1 LHDLLDLFIIF
12 ADAHAQNNNRNISV
26 LFDELDLNPELME
39 SIDYMGFRETT
50 PIQEKAI
57 PVILSGNDLI
67 GCAQTGTGKTAAYLL
82 PIMNFILGSRPI
94 HTHTLVLVPTREL
107 AIQIDQQIQGLA
119 YTLNITSIAVYG
131 GGDGSGWDQEKTAL
145 SRGADIIVATP
156 GRLISHLNQG
166 YVKFNQIE
174 VLVLDEADRMLDIG
188 FYDDIMHII
197 SYLPKKRQ
205 TLMFSATMPPK
216 IRSMSKHIMRN
227 PVEIA
232 LEMSKPADGVIQAVY
247 KLGDNQKLPLIKSL
261 IADNPDYHSILIFSS
276 TKKKLSEIVRALRS
290 NSYLVEGISSDLEQ
304 RDREETLLRFK
315 SRKTRV
321 LVATD
326 VLSRGIDIK
335 DIDLVVNFDV
345 PSDAEDYVH
354 RVGRTARAE
363 TTGAAITLINKMDM
377 QKMERIEK
385 LIGYKVYNAP
395 LPSFIA
401 EMHDRSPE
409 RRPSSKKPDKGKFKR
424 RKASDNRRPA
434 TGNR

>member
-1 LHDLLDLFIIF
+1 M
-12 ADAHAQNNNRNISV
+12 
-26 LFDELDLNPELME
+26 LFDELDLNPELLE

-57 PVILSGNDLI
+57 PVILAGSDLI
-67 GCAQTGTGKTAAYLL
+67 ACAQTGTGKTAAYLL
-82 PIMNFILGSRPI
+82 PIMNYISEQRPI
-94 HTHTLVLVPTREL
+94 HTHTLILVPTREL
-107 AIQIDQQIQGLA
+107 ALQIDQQIQGLA
-119 YTLNITSIAVYG
+119 YTLNITSLAVYG
-131 GGDGSGWDQEKTAL
+131 GGVGSGWDQEKAAL

-188 FYDDIMHII
+188 FYDDIMRII

-205 TLMFSATMPPK
+205 TLMLSATMPPK
-216 IRSMSKHIMRN
+216 IRSMSKHIMKN

-232 LEMSKPADGVIQAVY
+232 LEMSKPAEGVVQAVY
-247 KLGDNQKLPLIKSL
+247 MLGDHQKLPLVNSI
-261 IADNPDYHSILIFSS
+261 IADNPEYTSILIFSS
-276 TKKKLSEIVRALRS
+276 TKKKLSEIVRGLRS
-290 NSYLVEGISSDLEQ
+290 KHYLVEGISSDLEQ
-304 RDREETLLRFK
+304 KEREDMLLRFRQ
-315 SRKTRV
+315 RKTRV

-335 DIDLVVNFDV
+335 DINLVINFDT

-363 TTGAAITLINKMDM
+363 TTGAAVTLVNKADM
-377 QKMERIEK
+377 QKMQRIEK

-395 LPSFIA
+395 LPAFIA
-401 EMHDRSPE
+401 EEHGKRPDHQPSP
-409 RRPSSKKPDKGKFKR
+409 KKTEKGKFKR
-424 RKASDNRRPA
+424 KYDQKGKSHGARDQYNKLKGS
-434 TGNR
+434 